1 MEENMIKVLVGQVKQ
16 YKACTIKGAL
26 YTVLEVFMEL
36 LIPLTAASIIDKG
49 VSQNNLGNIMLY
61 GLLMICMAS
70 LSLTF
75 GILAG
80 RTAATA
86 STGYAA
92 NLRNAM
98 YENIQTYSF
107 SNIDKFSTAGLI
119 TRLTTDVTNVQ
130 NSYQMI
136 MRMCLRAPV
145 SLICALLLSFMIN
158 PQIASIFLVGMLF
171 LGVIFAFIIKYA
183 MRYFNEVFRKY
194 DDLNASVQE
203 NVSAI
208 RVVKAFVRE
217 DYEKKKF
224 DKAATNVYKLFIR
237 AEKIVTLNSPA
248 LMFTMYGCM
257 IALSWFS
264 AQYIVIGTMTTGNLT
279 SFYSYCMTIMMSL
292 MMLSMVFVMMSMSIA
307 SAKRIA
313 EVLQEQA
320 EIVNPQNPIMEVKD
334 GSIVFRDVEFSYY
347 KDSER
352 SVLENIN
359 ISIQAG
365 QTIGVLGGTGSGKTS
380 FINLISRLYD
390 VGSGE
395 VIVGGHNVKE
405 YDVEVLRNQVAV
417 VLQKN
422 ELFTGTILENL
433 RWGDEHA
440 SEEACIRA
448 CELACASDFIERM
461 PDGYHTFIEQGG
473 SNVSGGQKQRLCIAR
488 AILKQ
493 PKVLILDD
501 STSAVDTTTDS
512 KIRKAFREE
521 LPDMT
526 KLIISQRVSSIEDA
540 DKIIVLDDGKVNAF
554 DTHENLLEQNEIYR
568 SVYESQT
575 QGSGDFDEKGGE

>member
-1 MEENMIKVLVGQVKQ
+1 MIKVLVGQVKQ